1 MKCRFPQGNL
11 MKFRWLPLLFL
22 TLFVATHAQAED
34 KPNVL
39 WIYLEDVSGWFSCY
53 GDKVIETPNIDA
65 LAADGVRFDRFYVSA
80 GVCSAM
86 RSGTIVGMMQTSVG
100 AHNHRS
106 CRATFRGKSMGEY
119 DKNVLPESVKPV
131 PQIFKEAGFYTFNEG
146 TGKDDF
152 NFEWDSKELYDRAA
166 GPEFKGAKDGT
177 DWSGRAEG
185 QPFFGQIQL
194 MGGKYKKLKPVTD
207 RAKVPVPPY
216 YPDVPE
222 VRESIA
228 YHYDCLLK
236 VDAEVGKIVAGLKR
250 DGLYENTYIMM
261 FSDHGYGLHRHKQMV
276 YDGGIHMPLTVSG
289 PNIAGKAV
297 RDDLVSSIDLAPASL
312 ALVGLPIPK
321 SMEGHNFM
329 AHGFTPRDYV
339 ISARDR
345 CDFTIEKIR
354 AVVTPKFK
362 YLKNYTDDR
371 PFMQPTYKD
380 GWGVTKKFRSMMAAG
395 EMNETQMLFFRMD
408 GKEPEEF
415 YDLANDPNEINN
427 LAKDPKY
434 AADIEAHRKILAD
447 WIAETGDQGQAI
459 ESDLG
464 LLSALKRWGDSCVNP
479 EYDKVRHLLK
489 ETKEAEPKKK
499 KKKKQ

>member
-1 MKCRFPQGNL
+1 

-216 YPDVPE
+216 YPDNKTVRSDICDYYFE
-222 VRESIA
+222 VQRF
-228 YHYDCLLK
+228 DR
-236 VDAEVGKIVAGLKR
+236 EVGELLDRLEKMGELSNTIVVIPATMAGRFL
-250 DGLYENTYIMM
+250 
-261 FSDHGYGLHRHKQMV
+261 
-276 YDGGIHMPLTVSG
+276 GG
-289 PNIAGKAV
+289 K
-297 RDDLVSSIDLAPASL
+297 
-312 ALVGLPIPK
+312 
-321 SMEGHNFM
+321 
-329 AHGFTPRDYV
+329 V
-339 ISARDR
+339 ISTTTVPG
-345 CDFTIEKIR
+345 F
-354 AVVTPKFK
+354 
-362 YLKNYTDDR
+362 L
-371 PFMQPTYKD
+371 
-380 GWGVTKKFRSMMAAG
+380 
-395 EMNETQMLFFRMD
+395 
-408 GKEPEEF
+408 
-415 YDLANDPNEINN
+415 
-427 LAKDPKY
+427 
-434 AADIEAHRKILAD
+434 
-447 WIAETGDQGQAI
+447 
-459 ESDLG
+459 
-464 LLSALKRWGDSCVNP
+464 
-479 EYDKVRHLLK
+479 
-489 ETKEAEPKKK
+489 
-499 KKKKQ
+499 

>member
-1 MKCRFPQGNL
+1 

-289 PNIAGKAV
+289 PNIAGK
-297 RDDLVSSIDLAPASL
+297 
-312 ALVGLPIPK
+312 
-321 SMEGHNFM
+321 
-329 AHGFTPRDYV
+329 
-339 ISARDR
+339 
-345 CDFTIEKIR
+345 
-354 AVVTPKFK
+354 
-362 YLKNYTDDR
+362 
-371 PFMQPTYKD
+371 
-380 GWGVTKKFRSMMAAG
+380 
-395 EMNETQMLFFRMD
+395 
-408 GKEPEEF
+408 
-415 YDLANDPNEINN
+415 
-427 LAKDPKY
+427 
-434 AADIEAHRKILAD
+434 
-447 WIAETGDQGQAI
+447 
-459 ESDLG
+459 
-464 LLSALKRWGDSCVNP
+464 
-479 EYDKVRHLLK
+479 
-489 ETKEAEPKKK
+489 
-499 KKKKQ
+499 